1 MHSFPVI
8 IESNAGELLAKANEF
23 DTYALLSLY
32 LLLTHTTMM
41 EMMEMMVCVVMVRL
55 LSINV
60 LEHVQDAF
68 RYLTS
73 LYMALKSGGRL
84 IFHER
89 YYNTATLP
97 DGDLYHPVRVT
108 RPVLDKFLSGFHVLF
123 NNCSANYDHRPN
135 ERGYYVIA
143 IKK

>member
-1 MHSFPVI
+1 M
-8 IESNAGELLAKANEF
+8 
-23 DTYALLSLY
+23 
-32 LLLTHTTMM
+32 
-41 EMMEMMVCVVMVRL
+41 
-55 LSINV
+55 

-73 LYMALKSGGRL
+73 LYLSLRSGGLL

-89 YYNTATLP
+89 YYDHMTVP

-108 RPVLDKFLSGFHVLF
+108 RPVLDKFLVGFHVLF
-123 NNCSANYDHRPN
+123 NNCSANYDNRKN
-135 ERGYYVIA
+135 EQGYYLLA

>member
-1 MHSFPVI
+1 MP
-8 IESNAGELLAKANEF
+8 ESCWPRRTNSTRTHYHHY
-23 DTYALLSLY
+23 TYHDDDGDDDDGDDGL
-32 LLLTHTTMM
+32 
-41 EMMEMMVCVVMVRL
+41 CVVMVRL